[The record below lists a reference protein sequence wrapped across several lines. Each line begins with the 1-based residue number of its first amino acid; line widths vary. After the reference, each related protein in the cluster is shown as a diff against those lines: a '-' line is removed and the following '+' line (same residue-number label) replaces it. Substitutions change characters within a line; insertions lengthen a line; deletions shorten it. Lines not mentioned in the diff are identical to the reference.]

1 MLTPQQNLEEAGRL
15 LDHASARIAK
25 MREPATADVI
35 NLANARVT
43 LALALNM
50 VPLVGEFCDDYT
62 DLRGPGK
69 IA

>member
-1 MLTPQQNLEEAGRL
+1 MLTLQQNLEEAGRL
-15 LDHASARIAK
+15 LDVLTESMKRGVPLIPADMIA
-25 MREPATADVI
+25 
-35 NLANARVT
+35 LANARVT

-50 VPLVGEFCDDYT
+50 VPLVGEFRDDYT